1 MRLLPRAPFRS
12 GSYLVRAKQIIQQL
26 VAEGLLNRG
35 DKVRLRG
42 GVYDTGT
49 VGSSA
54 VFAKIKVENDTEA
67 EIVNVRRGFASPYEV
82 VFKHATG
89 HHRLWL
95 SPESFRSVQKAPQN
109 GHVAPKLE

>member
-1 MRLLPRAPFRS
+1 M
-12 GSYLVRAKQIIQQL
+12 RAKQIIQQ
-26 VAEGLLNRG
+26 VVIEGLLAPG

-42 GVYDTGT
+42 GVYNTGT
-49 VGSSA
+49 VGASS
-54 VFAKIKVENDTEA
+54 VVAKIKVEHDTEA
-67 EIVNVRRGFASPYEV
+67 EILNVRRGFASPYEV

-95 SPESFRSVQKAPQN
+95 SPESFRSVQKAPPN